1 MSKFYDK
8 IKNATIERQV
18 EDVYNY
24 GISFYFKEEDGSPL
38 KFTYPYAC
46 DGFVQ
51 TRLESGKLLKLL
63 MEYKL
68 DFDFTNKVARAKV
81 IIQALFY
88 IKRFELDGVRIPN
101 VVLIGDK
108 NECFVFHTN
117 DILTYLDKDVDWKI
131 APSSAA
137 EKNPDLV
144 FEIANDD
151 NINPFVFV
159 INENFHFKS
168 VADKIIALTNDVQR
182 YVHVTEHNISTIFDY
197 FTTRVVKNASKIS
210 ANDIVAIFMG
220 IITNNDN
227 YYTHPKKNNILVT
240 PLGDVQVDAT
250 QLKSFLGYFNR
261 TYTPQ
266 EKMRF
271 SEISDRLI
279 EDTNRRNKGEFY
291 TPTLFVDYA
300 HNMIS
305 EALGENWK
313 DEYVVWD
320 NCCGTKNL
328 TRDYRFKEL
337 YCSTLENAELNIC
350 DKYNP
355 EATSF
360 QFDFLND
367 PLDKLPK
374 GLLDAF
380 EQNKPIVFFLNP
392 PYAGASNIGDS
403 AKKGIAST
411 MIGDLMKKNKV
422 GAGSQNLYIQF
433 LYRIIMIKEKY
444 NLTNACIGI
453 FCPPLFLSGSSC
465 SKFRPSLFNSF
476 KFEDG
481 ILFNAGHF
489 ANVSA
494 SWGISFSVW
503 KSGIQEDKNNFNYKI
518 VDNIEGEIQTINTK
532 NIYNIDNISSLSN
545 FIDNVTDKTKI
556 EFPNFTSGVK
566 VSENS
571 NPGNTNCCGY
581 LINGGNNID
590 RSGMQC
596 SILSGPFSNGHGKP
610 INLNNIIQAM
620 TVLAVRKLIE
630 PNWINSKDEY
640 LSPNENHPNYNK
652 FINNSIIYSL
662 FHTSSNQSSLRE
674 IKYHDKLWDI
684 KNEFFW
690 MSKGEI
696 EELAN
701 EYNNEKCYM
710 DVYTDKERFVYE
722 KLKEIEL
729 SPEAEA
735 VLEKAS
741 EIVRKT
747 FKYRELFDLEHPEYQ
762 INNWDC
768 GWYQIKA
775 LAKEYA
781 KDDLEEFKVL
791 YKAFADKMR
800 PMIYELGFLKE

>member
-144 FEIANDD
+144 LEIANDD

-291 TPTLFVDYA
+291 TPTLFVDYV

-337 YCSTLENAELNIC
+337 YCSTLENAELDIC

-374 GLLDAF
+374 GLLGAF

-392 PYAGASNIGDS
+392 PYAGTNSGENKQG
-403 AKKGIAST
+403 AKGLCLTNTNS
-411 MIGDLMKKNKV
+411 DMKKNNM
-422 GAGSQNLYIQF
+422 GPCSQNLYAQF
-433 LYRIIMIKEKY
+433 IYRLITIKEKY
-444 NLTNACIGI
+444 NLNNCYICI
-453 FCPPLFLSGSSC
+453 FSPTLFLTGPSWN
-465 SKFRPSLFNSF
+465 KFRNYLFSNFYF
-476 KFEDG
+476 KNA
-481 ILFNAGHF
+481 IQFNAGHF
-489 ANVSA
+489 SNVKA
-494 SWGISFSVW
+494 SWGISFSIW
-503 KSGIQEDKNNFNYKI
+503 KNGIQSNTTEFNYTI
-518 VDNIEGEIQTINTK
+518 VDNIEGEILPIQNK
-532 NIYNIDNISSLSN
+532 LLYNLDNSKPL
-545 FIDNVTDKTKI
+545 I
-556 EFPNFTSGVK
+556 EFSRDKVKNEPTIELPNLRTGITWSEGNVKGISGLGYFYNKCNNIGTSSMHCSIWTSAYNGGHGYGI
-566 VSENS
+566 NS
-571 NPGNTNCCGY
+571 NNFNEVCITY
-581 LINGGNNID
+581 
-590 RSGMQC
+590 S
-596 SILSGPFSNGHGKP
+596 
-610 INLNNIIQAM
+610 
-620 TVLAVRKLIE
+620 VRKLIE
-630 PNWINSKDEY
+630 NTWINSKDEF
-640 LSPNENHPNYNK
+640 LIPNDESDYYNE
-652 FINNSIIYSL
+652 FVSDSIIYSL
-662 FHTSSNQSSLRE
+662 FSNQSSLRNIE
-674 IKYHDKLWDI
+674 YHNKTWDI

-690 MSKGEI
+690 MSKEEI
-696 EELAN
+696 EELAS
-701 EYNNEKCYM
+701 EYNNENCYM
-710 DVYTDKERFVYE
+710 DAHTDKERFVYK

-729 SPEAEA
+729 SPEAKA

-762 INNWDC
+762 ISNWDC
-768 GWYQIKA
+768 GFYQIKA

-781 KDDLEEFKVL
+781 KEDLEEFKVL
-791 YKAFADKMR
+791 YKALADKMR
-800 PMIYELGFLKE
+800 PMVYELGFLKE

>member
-144 FEIANDD
+144 LEIANDD

-227 YYTHPKKNNILVT
+227 YYTHPKKANVLVT
-240 PLGDVQVDAT
+240 PLGDIQVDPM

-337 YCSTLENAELNIC
+337 YCSTLENAELDIC

-367 PLDKLPK
+367 SLDKLPK
-374 GLLDAF
+374 GLLNAF

-392 PYAGASNIGDS
+392 PYGKSTGAGGKLDAGTSD
-403 AKKGIAST
+403 T
-411 MIGDLMKKNKV
+411 MIKNTMKKL
-422 GAGSQNLYIQF
+422 GIDGSELLKQF
-433 LYRIIMIKEKY
+433 LWRITNIIEKY
-444 NLTNACIGI
+444 NLDKCVIACFTKPTWLIK
-453 FCPPLFLSGSSC
+453 PQSE
-465 SKFRPSLFNSF
+465 KFRNYYLNNFKYNSGVMF
-476 KFEDG
+476 CAAEFG
-481 ILFNAGHF
+481 
-489 ANVSA
+489 NVSEA
-494 SWGISFSVW
+494 WGITFNIW
-503 KSGIQEDKNNFNYKI
+503 KVGIQEDKNNFI
-518 VDNIEGEIQTINTK
+518 HTLIENTDGEIKIIGTK
-532 NIYNIDNISSLSN
+532 NLYNFDNQNILTSSQFVSKGLDKKHKDTLLYFKNVKKLELEVGEANIFDDYIADIRVVANDISANNWTCIQHVYPMSGAGHLQLTKKNIFEACIVLAIRTLITTNWIIDKDMYNMS
-545 FIDNVTDKTKI
+545 I
-556 EFPNFTSGVK
+556 EIPNEFRNDAFVYSIV
-566 VSENS
+566 
-571 NPGNTNCCGY
+571 
-581 LINGGNNID
+581 NNYC
-590 RSGMQC
+590 C
-596 SILSGPFSNGHGKP
+596 SIKKDGHE
-610 INLNNIIQAM
+610 L
-620 TVLAVRKLIE
+620 
-630 PNWINSKDEY
+630 
-640 LSPNENHPNYNK
+640 
-652 FINNSIIYSL
+652 
-662 FHTSSNQSSLRE
+662 
-674 IKYHDKLWDI
+674 

-690 MSKGEI
+690 MSKEEI
-696 EELAN
+696 EELAS
-701 EYNNEKCYM
+701 EYNNENCYM
-710 DVYTDKERFVYE
+710 DAHTDRERFVYK

-729 SPEAEA
+729 SPEAKA
-735 VLEKAS
+735 VLEKAN

-762 INNWDC
+762 ISNWDC
-768 GWYQIKA
+768 GFYQIKA

-791 YKAFADKMR
+791 YKTLADKMR
-800 PMIYELGFLKE
+800 PMVYELGFLKE